1 MSRRRLVLALSTLAL
16 AVPTGAGLAGSA
28 NAAPPPCEPGAP
40 GCKTG
45 DADKNNPKFTET
57 QRGNVDAPG
66 TESTCVGANRGQTK
80 QVCP

>member
-1 MSRRRLVLALSTLAL
+1 MKKLVAGVLLSSSLL
-16 AVPTGAGLAGSA
+16 VPAGFAA
-28 NAAPPPCEPGAP
+28 AAPPPCSPGEP
-40 GCKTG
+40 GCKTV
-45 DADKNNPKFTET
+45 DDPDKNNPKFTET

>member
-1 MSRRRLVLALSTLAL
+1 MTKLRLTVAAF
-16 AVPTGAGLAGSA
+16 AATGAIAVASA
-28 NAAPPPCEPGAP
+28 PAVAAPPPCEPGAP
-40 GCKTG
+40 GCKTV
-45 DADKNNPKFTET
+45 DDPTKNNPKFTET